1 MVLTRRLSISL
12 KYELHFRRLVIVRG
26 DGGSAEVPVLGRGE
40 QKGYRLVMN
49 NDFKATGKKELQ
61 RRLTDH
67 TAVASFLKTES
78 ALVRSIRFEPPQS
91 RTTGRSVQH
100 DLHRYLG
107 VDL

>member
-1 MVLTRRLSISL
+1 
-12 KYELHFRRLVIVRG
+12 
-26 DGGSAEVPVLGRGE
+26 
-40 QKGYRLVMN
+40 MN
-49 NDFKATGKKELQ
+49 NDLSKGKTKELQ

-100 DLHRYLG
+100 DLHKYLG